1 MAVVWPSKNNFADG
15 DVLSAANMNNIAD
28 TLNVFNPT
36 SATNG
41 QIWTANGSGSGS
53 FQNPAV
59 PASYTLITS
68 GSVTNQTEVLLTS
81 ISNAYTDLEL
91 FVLNVNPVT
100 TGNALFIDCYTGTTA
115 AAGSYRQATANFAA
129 TYSQVNNSGADARIR
144 LFTTPNLSNS
154 YSTGNIFR
162 ARFYGYSN
170 SQTAKY
176 ADGTCINMDSAGTP
190 RGAVTTASV
199 TQTTAAALDRIRIF
213 ISGSN
218 ITCTYL
224 LYGIK

>member
-1 MAVVWPSKNNFADG
+1 MAVVWPSKNNFANG
-15 DVLSAANMNNIAD
+15 DVLTAANMNNIAD

-36 SATNG
+36 SATAG

-53 FQNPAV
+53 FQAPAV

-91 FVLNVNPVT
+91 FVLNVNAISGGP
-100 TGNALFIDCYTGTTA
+100 LYIDAYTGTTP
-115 AAGSYRQATANFAA
+115 AAGSYRMATMNFAA
-129 TYSQVNNSGADARIR
+129 TYSQVNEPGTNARIR
-144 LFTTPNLSNS
+144 LFITPTLNTTYTNNA
-154 YSTGNIFR
+154 FR

-170 SQTAKY
+170 SQATKY
-176 ADGTCINMDSAGTP
+176 ADGTCVNLDSAGTP
-190 RGAVTTASV
+190 RGAVTAASV